1 MISKEA
7 RAELDR
13 LFAERK
19 PDRPLEQRR
28 REWEADARL
37 AVLPREA
44 RFTPE
49 TAGGVKCEWMEM
61 PRVTRDRVFLFFH
74 GGGYN
79 AGSPRTHRPLAAN
92 LSRATN
98 MRLLLPDYRLAPEH
112 PFPAGVKDALLVY
125 QWLLNQGYSE
135 QNVLVGGDSAGGG
148 LALSMLLALKAA
160 GARMPRAAVLL
171 APWTDLTV
179 SSKSYEKLR
188 KFDPIITREALR
200 EAGLWYAGKRDPADP
215 LLSPLFADPTGL
227 PPLLIHAG
235 GDEVMLDDSR
245 KFAEQAKAAGVPVSF
260 RVFDGMWHVFHTAGH
275 DVPEARLAI
284 DEIGGFVRALYE
296 QAETV

>member
-1 MISKEA
+1 MISPEA

-37 AVLPREA
+37 AVLPKDA

-49 TAGGVKCEWMEM
+49 TAGGVTCEWMEM
-61 PRVTRDRVFLFFH
+61 PRVARDRVFLFFH

-79 AGSPRTHRPLAAN
+79 AGSPRTHRLLAAN
-92 LSRATN
+92 LSRATH

-125 QWLLNQGYSE
+125 QWLLNQGFSE
-135 QNVLVGGDSAGGG
+135 QDIIVGGDSAGGG
-148 LALSMLLALKAA
+148 LALSMLLALRAA
-160 GARMPRAAVLL
+160 GARMPKAAILL

-179 SSKSYEKLR
+179 SSDSYRKLR
-188 KFDPIITREALR
+188 KFDPIITREKLQESAR
-200 EAGLWYAGKRDPADP
+200 WYAGKRDPADP
-215 LLSPLFADPTGL
+215 LLSPLFADPAGL
-227 PPLLIHAG
+227 PPLLIHVG
-235 GDEVMLDDSR
+235 GDEVMLDDGR
-245 KFAEQAKAAGVPVSF
+245 KFAAQAKQAGVPVNF
-260 RVFDGMWHVFHTAGH
+260 KIFEGMWHVFHNSGMA
-275 DVPEARLAI
+275 VPEARQAI
-284 DEIGGFVRALYE
+284 DAIGDFVRTLY
-296 QAETV
+296 QHAEAV